1 MLIGTIAAVV
11 VGIVVALPAI
21 RTRGMTLGV
30 TTLALAL
37 VFTALI
43 FENPSLTGGFDG
55 LVVGTPRIA
64 GFDVDPLMHPQRYAT
79 VVLVAFLV
87 LSLVVANV
95 RVGGAGRSMIAV
107 RSNERAAAAVGI
119 SVIGV
124 KLYAFALSAGIAAV
138 GGILLAFRQPNVN
151 FLAFDVFGSIQL
163 VVYAVL
169 GGIGWISGAVVG
181 GAQAPGGV
189 ATRVLSDALPDS
201 GDIGTWIAIVGGVLV
216 LLAIRKS
223 PDGAAAMVAAAYRG
237 LRPSP
242 GTPGSVL
249 AAPAPPRS
257 RAAGR
262 GQAIAVRDVS
272 VRFGGVNAVDGVSFS
287 ASPGEVVGLIGPNG
301 AGKTTLLDVISGFAR
316 PAAGLVLLGGEDI
329 SSWSPT
335 RRGRAG
341 IARSW
346 QAVELFDDLTVRE
359 NLLVAEEARRAR
371 HYFREL
377 LWRRRTA
384 LSAEAMAVVDDLGLR
399 DVLDERP
406 PTLPTG
412 VAKLVGIAR
421 ATVATPGVVLL
432 DEPAAGL
439 DDIETRELG
448 EVIRRIAGSGTTV
461 VVIEHDM
468 SLIRTACDRIVV
480 LDFGRKIADG
490 HPDDVCASDVVV
502 RAYLGEPAREVDAAR
517 VGGEPLVTALLEAT
531 GLVAGY
537 RGVAV
542 IRDLDIVVEPGE
554 LVALLGPNGAGKT
567 TTLLTLAGEL
577 APLAGSVRCLGLE
590 GGAGLHR
597 RSRAGLALITD
608 RRTVLT
614 GLTIEENARVFRVAL
629 DAVLSLFP
637 ELVAHRRRQVGLLSG
652 GQQQMLAL
660 GLALA
665 RKPPLV
671 LVDELSM
678 GLAPLIVDRLFA
690 VLRTAVDGGA
700 GVLLVEQHVHRAMTI
715 ADRVYVLD
723 RGRIRLAGDTSD
735 LRSRVDEIQRSYLA
749 AERPADLRTEAADR

>member
-1 MLIGTIAAVV
+1 MAAALGLVYRRTLFGVATAAVAEDRRIAAIAGWSPSRVELANYAIAGLLSALAAILLSPILTLNASILALTVLPALAAALVGRFSSFTVTVGAALLIGVLQSEIALFRPDIARALHVSEPSLTELPQAVPLVIILVVAVLRGRSLPARGETGARLPLPGAGRVPRTWFAAAGVAGLAVIWSASSYADALVSTFAMGIVVASVVVVTGYAGQLSLCQLPLAGFGAWVAARAASSFGVAFPVAVLIGTIAAVV

-87 LSLVVANV
+87 LSLVVANL

-189 ATRVLSDALPDS
+189 ATRVLSDALPDT

-223 PDGAAAMVAAAYRG
+223 PDGAAAMVAAAYRR

-242 GTPGSVL
+242 GTPGSVR

-301 AGKTTLLDVISGFAR
+301 AGKTTLLDVISGFTR

-359 NLLVAEEARRAR
+359 NLLVAEEARQRPSLLPRA
-371 HYFREL
+371 
-377 LWRRRTA
+377 
-384 LSAEAMAVVDDLGLR
+384 S
-399 DVLDERP
+399 
-406 PTLPTG
+406 
-412 VAKLVGIAR
+412 
-421 ATVATPGVVLL
+421 
-432 DEPAAGL
+432 
-439 DDIETRELG
+439 
-448 EVIRRIAGSGTTV
+448 
-461 VVIEHDM
+461 
-468 SLIRTACDRIVV
+468 
-480 LDFGRKIADG
+480 
-490 HPDDVCASDVVV
+490 
-502 RAYLGEPAREVDAAR
+502 
-517 VGGEPLVTALLEAT
+517 
-531 GLVAGY
+531 
-537 RGVAV
+537 
-542 IRDLDIVVEPGE
+542 
-554 LVALLGPNGAGKT
+554 
-567 TTLLTLAGEL
+567 L
-577 APLAGSVRCLGLE
+577 APAHC
-590 GGAGLHR
+590 
-597 RSRAGLALITD
+597 
-608 RRTVLT
+608 TV
-614 GLTIEENARVFRVAL
+614 G
-629 DAVLSLFP
+629 
-637 ELVAHRRRQVGLLSG
+637 
-652 GQQQMLAL
+652 
-660 GLALA
+660 
-665 RKPPLV
+665 
-671 LVDELSM
+671 
-678 GLAPLIVDRLFA
+678 
-690 VLRTAVDGGA
+690 
-700 GVLLVEQHVHRAMTI
+700 
-715 ADRVYVLD
+715 
-723 RGRIRLAGDTSD
+723 
-735 LRSRVDEIQRSYLA
+735 
-749 AERPADLRTEAADR
+749 